1 WWRDETSAG
10 GHLSFRRSVVA
21 SCRPG
26 TRHDATAAR
35 DQRRARRGPRYGAPH
50 PADGSVSAL
59 AAGAGM
65 GAGGHGPARQR
76 RAVRD
81 LGRRERDDDPQGPIG
96 NALSQGDAL
105 GEPQSEAAGSPG
117 LDRALGVQSS
127 LRGGRGVRLGAP
139 PGLSQGPEDSGVP
152 GRPRDQPA
160 GAASVSGAP
169 LGVFDSGIGGLTVA
183 RAVFERLPHES
194 VVYFG
199 DTARVPYGPKSPDT
213 VRRYS
218 GEILA
223 YLLARGVKAL
233 VVACNTISAQ
243 ALDFLRERSPV
254 PLVGVIEP
262 GARAAV
268 QGTRSGR
275 IGVIGTA
282 GTIASGAYER
292 AIKRLRPDAAVCVQ
306 ACPLFVPL
314 VEEGWFD
321 HAATELIA
329 REYLAPLAR
338 ATVDVL
344 VLGCTHYPLM
354 KPLLARVLGPT
365 VTLVDS
371 AEETAKVVAEDL
383 TRQGLGAGP
392 SNRPTHRFVV
402 SDDEPHFRKVGARFL
417 GEKLQ
422 HVEVVPLG

>member
-1 WWRDETSAG
+1 MGRG
-10 GHLSFRRSVVA
+10 FRRPSVRQSDRLSV
-21 SCRPG
+21 RPG
-26 TRHDATAAR
+26 SGYGTAAARHHRRRRRRARHDAS
-35 DQRRARRGPRYGAPH
+35 H
-50 PADGSVSAL
+50 PPDGGVPAL
-59 AAGAGM
+59 APRPRM
-65 GAGGHGPARQR
+65 GAGGHGAARGR
-76 RAVRD
+76 RRVRD
-81 LGRRERDDDPQGPIG
+81 LGRGQCDDDPQGAIG
-96 NALSQGDAL
+96 VPLSPGGRI
-105 GEPQSEAAGSPG
+105 GERRGQAAGSAG
-117 LDRALGVQSS
+117 LALLVDLQSPVCR
-127 LRGGRGVRLGAP
+127 RGSVRLGAP
-139 PGLSQGPEDSGVP
+139 PGLPQGSEGP
-152 GRPRDQPA
+152 G
-160 GAASVSGAP
+160 VSGRRRARRAAAPPVNRAP

-194 VVYFG
+194 VIYFG

-223 YLLARGVKAL
+223 YLLGRGVKAL

-268 QGTRSGR
+268 QGTRSGK

-321 HAATELIA
+321 HSATELIA
-329 REYLAPLAR
+329 REYLAPLQR
-338 ATVDVL
+338 AGVDVL

-354 KPLLARVLGPT
+354 KPLLARVLGPG

-383 TRQGLGAGP
+383 TRHGLAAAP
-392 SNRPTHRFVV
+392 NNRPTHRFVV

-417 GEKLQ
+417 GEKLK